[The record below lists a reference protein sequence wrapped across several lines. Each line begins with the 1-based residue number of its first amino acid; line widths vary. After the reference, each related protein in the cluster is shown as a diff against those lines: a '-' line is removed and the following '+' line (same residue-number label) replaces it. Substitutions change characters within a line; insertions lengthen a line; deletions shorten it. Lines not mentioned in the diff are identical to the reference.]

1 MPEETPSWQLERR
14 LWRQGFRLVAGI
26 DEAGRGCLAGPV
38 TAAAVILPRKDSFPY
53 RDSKQLS
60 PLKRQELAQRLRDEA
75 VACSLGW
82 ATAGEIDALGRLA
95 RLAEETALVTDY
107 LWLEHPAPVLAVARA
122 DQRSWQVAAAGI
134 LAKTARDAFMVNLEA
149 EFPDY
154 GFARHKGYGTRQHL
168 EALRRMGPCREHRLS
183 FAPVARAV
191 EKAGEGLQCADEPDL
206 TGRGQPDA
214 ASSE

>member
-1 MPEETPSWQLERR
+1 M
-14 LWRQGFRLVAGI
+14 AGI

-53 RDSKQLS
+53 RDSKQLT

-82 ATAGEIDALGRLA
+82 ATAGEIDTLGILRATHLAAQRALGRLA

>member
-1 MPEETPSWQLERR
+1 M
-14 LWRQGFRLVAGI
+14 AGI

-53 RDSKQLS
+53 RDSKQLT

-82 ATAGEIDALGRLA
+82 ATAGEIDTLGILRATHLAAHRALGRLA